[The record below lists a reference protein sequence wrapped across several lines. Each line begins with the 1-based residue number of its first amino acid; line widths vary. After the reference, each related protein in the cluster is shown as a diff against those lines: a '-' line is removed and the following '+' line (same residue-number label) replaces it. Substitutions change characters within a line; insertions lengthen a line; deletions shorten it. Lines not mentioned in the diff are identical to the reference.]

1 MIQKKISKIL
11 ITNKGLNYIRRMPY
25 CLKPR
30 RNTESKN
37 LKEMRTKKRRRMFSS
52 KCAVCNS
59 KKSKFLKETKGLWS
73 SIGIKTP
80 LTQISL
86 LGPLLF

>member
-1 MIQKKISKIL
+1 MS
-11 ITNKGLNYIRRMPY
+11 Y

-37 LKEMRTKKRRRMFSS
+37 LKEVRTKKRRRMHSS
-52 KCAVCNS
+52 KCAACNS
-59 KKSKFLKETKGLWS
+59 KKSKFLIETKGLWS

-80 LTQISL
+80 LTQMPL